1 MTSEEAR
8 IGMRVRMWKDHRITD
23 LRGKEGT
30 IVGS

>member
-8 IGMRVRMWKDHRITD
+8 IGMRVSMWKDHRITD